1 MLPGP
6 SLGYTPVMRR
16 IPRHA
21 LAAACML
28 AMLVASLVGLA
39 DEVAV
44 PVALQVELLVK
55 VAAYDNNMV
64 ARAGD
69 RVRVLVVTRAG
80 SGDSTRAAA
89 ELTGALAGKAT
100 IAGLPHEESAMIF
113 GDAAALAQACRA
125 GHTAIVYLTPG
136 FSETEVSDVARALE
150 GVDVLSVSAVPS
162 YVPRGIVLG
171 FDLVSGKP
179 KLLVHLTQARKQRV
193 ALSAD
198 VLKLMKVYE

>member
-1 MLPGP
+1 
-6 SLGYTPVMRR
+6 
-16 IPRHA
+16 
-21 LAAACML
+21 ML
-28 AMLVASLVGLA
+28 ATLVATGITLVPRGVLA
-39 DEVAV
+39 EDIAV
-44 PVALQVELLVK
+44 PVALQVELMVK
-55 VAAYDNNMV
+55 VAAYDNNLP

-69 RVRVLVVTRAG
+69 KVRVLVVTRPG

-100 IAGLPHEESAMIF
+100 IAGLPHEETSVSF
-113 GDAAALAQACRA
+113 GDASALASACRS

-136 FSETEVSDVARALE
+136 FSEVEIADVARALE
-150 GVDVLSVSAVPS
+150 GVDVLSVSAVPG